1 MMVMDWLRH
10 VQDKR
15 AERRLRRGPG
25 MTFGWESFITY
36 RQIQLREGWGPTLHI
51 GERSYVNAGIVFEAE
66 TGSVTI
72 GNASFVGGATIIC
85 QDSVSIGDNVM
96 IAWGVT
102 VLDHNSHSVKYYG
115 EREQDTLRVYLI
127 PQEGDSAKDW
137 SNVHHAPIVIKD
149 KAWIGFNA
157 IILKGVT
164 IGEGAVVGA
173 GSVVTKDVPDWTVV
187 GGNPAQVLYS
197 ILPEER

>member
-1 MMVMDWLRH
+1 MIALDCLRH

-15 AERRLRRGPG
+15 AERRLRHGPG
-25 MTFGWESFITY
+25 MTFGRESFVAY
-36 RQIQLREGWGPTLHI
+36 RLIALGDGWGSLLSI
-51 GERSYVNAGIVFEAE
+51 GERSYVNAGIVFEAK

-72 GNASFVGGATIIC
+72 GDASYVGGATIIC
-85 QDSVSIGDNVM
+85 RDSVSIGDNVS

-102 VLDHNSHSVKYYG
+102 ILDHNSHSVKYYG
-115 EREQDTLRVYLI
+115 EREKDTLRAYLI
-127 PQEGDSAKDW
+127 PQGGHTAKDCL
-137 SNVHHAPIVIKD
+137 NVHHAPIVIKD

-157 IILKGVT
+157 IVLKGVT

-197 ILPEER
+197 ISPEQR